1 MAQSDRT
8 GGISPSTP
16 DAPQAPAGD
25 AGTAWGDTEER
36 RRRISEAA
44 YYRAQQRGFSAGQ
57 EHDDWLE
64 AEKDVDRGTPTNK
77 KLEDN
82 DFPSPK

>member
-1 MAQSDRT
+1 M
-8 GGISPSTP
+8 SPSNRSSSGVPPSTA
-16 DAPQAPAGD
+16 DASVPSKGEAGAEKDD
-25 AGTAWGDTEER
+25 AER

-44 YYRAQQRGFSAGQ
+44 YYRSQQRGFTPGQ

-64 AEKDVDRGTPTNK
+64 AERALDRGTPTSK
-77 KLEDN
+77 EPADN

>member
-1 MAQSDRT
+1 MRRRF
-8 GGISPSTP
+8 
-16 DAPQAPAGD
+16 PQEKR
-25 AGTAWGDTEER
+25 GTAKDDAEQR
-36 RRRISEAA
+36 HRRISEAA
-44 YYRAQQRGFSAGQ
+44 YYRAQQRGFSTRQ

-77 KLEDN
+77 DPADT